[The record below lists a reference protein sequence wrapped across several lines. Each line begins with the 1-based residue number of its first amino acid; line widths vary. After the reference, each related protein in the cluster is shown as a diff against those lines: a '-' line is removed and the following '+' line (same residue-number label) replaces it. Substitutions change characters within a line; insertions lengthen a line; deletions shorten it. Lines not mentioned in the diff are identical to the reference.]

1 MAAQTWVF
9 YAAGFETSSSA
20 MSFCLYELAKNQEI
34 QEKVQMEIDEI
45 INKHDGQ
52 ITYMSVGEMKYLEA
66 CMDGTTLYLYL
77 ITK

>member
-20 MSFCLYELAKNQEI
+20 MSFCLYELAKNPDI

-45 INKHDGQ
+45 TKKHDGE
-52 ITYMSVGEMKYLEA
+52 ITYTSVGEMKYLEA
-66 CMDGTTLYLYL
+66 CIDGT
-77 ITK
+77 